1 MLLGDTLSFCYSV
14 FRVLRAAHLQLYAP
28 VLGQYTSHLLSTA
41 PPSSR
46 ARTVD
51 AWEVPRSYELR
62 AVCTLFYSRDTRS
75 TTS

>member
-1 MLLGDTLSFCYSV
+1 MLLGAALSFFYSV
-14 FRVLRAAHLQLYAP
+14 FRVLRAARLQLYAL
-28 VLGQYTSHLLSTA
+28 VLGQYTGHLLSTA
-41 PPSSR
+41 PPSSQ

-62 AVCTLFYSRDTRS
+62 AACTSFYSRDTRS